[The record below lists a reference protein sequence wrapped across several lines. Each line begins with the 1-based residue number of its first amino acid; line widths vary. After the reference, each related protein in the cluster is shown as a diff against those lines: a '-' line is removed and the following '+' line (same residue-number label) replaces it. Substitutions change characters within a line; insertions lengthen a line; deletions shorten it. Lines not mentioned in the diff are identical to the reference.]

1 MPYQAW
7 FQCINEQCRAK
18 YPLNSII
25 YRCKTCNSLL
35 EVRHDMQA
43 LSDRNAKEWIKL
55 FNKRYKSTEWPYGS
69 GVWGKKEWVL
79 PQIDNENIVSLYEG
93 DTNLFWAERFGQIL
107 GLNDLWVKLCGNS
120 HSGSF
125 KDLGMTVLVSQVK
138 QMISEGAP
146 IKAVA
151 CASTGDT
158 SAALGVYCAAAG
170 IQSIVLLP
178 KGKISTAQLV
188 QPIAN
193 GALVLSLD
201 TDFDGC
207 MRVVQEITKD
217 ETIYLANS
225 MNSLRIEGQK
235 TVGIEIAQQF
245 DWDAPDVII
254 IPGGNLG
261 NVSALG
267 NGFLMMRDL
276 GLITKMPRIVV
287 AQAEHA
293 NPLYRS
299 YLKNFETYEPIQ
311 AQKTLASAIQIGNPV
326 SIEKAIRVLKQ
337 FNGIVVDATE
347 QELADAAAL
356 GDTTGMF
363 NCPHTGVALAALIK
377 LLGDGKIDKSERVV
391 VISTAHGLKF
401 TDFKVRYHEEKLDF
415 PCTFANKP
423 IELPPSVDAV
433 KEALQQALHKRRRT
447 PMSKKSSKVN
457 SWKPAT
463 LAIHGLIRAPKAH
476 YAVSTPIVQT
486 SNYYFDSTADVFK
499 FMEAKSK
506 GQLLREH
513 EYGRYGNPTQQEC
526 ERKLAAI
533 EGAER
538 ALLFSTGMSA
548 VIMTLMAYMKRDG
561 HIIFTNDCYRQT
573 RDFAS
578 KFLAEFGIEVS
589 LVDPTADAIAEAI
602 KPNTNIIFTESP
614 TNPYLRILDIPAI
627 VKVARKS
634 KVMTIIDATLATPYN
649 IRPLDLG
656 VDIVI
661 HSATKY
667 LGGHNDLLAG
677 VALGKQD
684 RLNDLYRMQRMI
696 GATPGPFTSFLL
708 ERGLKTFGL
717 RMEHH
722 NQAGM
727 AIASMLESHPKIEKI
742 WYPGLES
749 HPDHKTAVQ
758 QMRGFGSMITFLI
771 KGGDKET
778 RKFIDSLELFLIT
791 PSLGG
796 TESLVTQMAPM
807 SFFDYPEDYRK
818 AIGMVNNLVRIA
830 LGLEDVD
837 DLIAD
842 LKQALDKI

>member
-1 MPYQAW
+1 MSYRAW
-7 FQCINEQCRAK
+7 FQCINQQCRAS
-18 YPLNSII
+18 YPLNLVV
-25 YRCKTCNSLL
+25 YRCKTCGSLL
-35 EVRHDMQA
+35 EVQHDLHA
-43 LSDRNAKEWIKL
+43 LANRDAKIWKRLFDDRC
-55 FNKRYKSTEWPYGS
+55 KSTEWPYGS

-79 PQIDNENIVSLYEG
+79 PQIANDNIVSLYEG
-93 DTNLFWAERFGQIL
+93 GTNLFWAERFGKML
-107 GLNDLWVKLCGNS
+107 GVNDLWIKLCGNS

-146 IKAVA
+146 IRAVA

-158 SAALGVYCAAAG
+158 SAALAVYCAAAG

-178 KGKISTAQLV
+178 KGKISIEQLV

-193 GALVLSLD
+193 GALVLSLN

-207 MRVVQEITKD
+207 MSVVKEITQD

-235 TVGIEIAQQF
+235 TVGIEILQQF
-245 DWDAPDVII
+245 DWEVPDVIV

-267 NGFLMMRDL
+267 SGMLMMRDL
-276 GLITKMPRIVV
+276 GLISKLPRIVV
-287 AQAEHA
+287 AQAERA

-299 YLKNFETYEPIQ
+299 YLKNFETFEPIQ

-326 SIEKAIRVLKQ
+326 SVDKAIRILKQ
-337 FNGIVVDATE
+337 FNGIVEQATE

-363 NCPHTGVALAALIK
+363 NCPHTGVALAAMIK
-377 LLGDGKIDKSERVV
+377 LLKNGKIDKSERVV
-391 VISTAHGLKF
+391 IISTAHGLKF
-401 TDFKVRYHEEKLDF
+401 TDFKVRYHEGTMDF
-415 PCTFANKP
+415 PCRHANRP
-423 IELPPSVDAV
+423 IELPPRVDAV
-433 KEALQQALHKRRRT
+433 REALQQALQKRRKS
-447 PMSKKSSKVN
+447 MSKKTSKVKN
-457 SWKPAT
+457 WKPAT
-463 LAIHGLIRAPKAH
+463 LAIHGFGRTPKAH
-476 YAVSTPIVQT
+476 YSVSTPIVQT
-486 SNYYFDSTADVFK
+486 SNYYFDSTAEVLE
-499 FMEAKSK
+499 FMKAK
-506 GQLLREH
+506 GEGRVVREH

-538 ALLFSTGMSA
+538 ALLFATGMSA
-548 VIMTLMAYMKRDG
+548 VIMTVMAYMKRNS

-573 RDFAS
+573 RDFATT
-578 KFLAEFGIEVS
+578 LLNEFGIQVS
-589 LVDPTADAIAEAI
+589 LVDPTSEAIAKAI
-602 KPNTNIIFTESP
+602 QPNTNIIFTESP
-614 TNPYLRILDIPAI
+614 TNPYLRVLDIPAI
-627 VKVARKS
+627 VKVAKQHS
-634 KVMTIIDATLATPYN
+634 LMTIIDATMATPYN
-649 IRPLDLG
+649 IRPLEMG

-677 VALGKQD
+677 VTLGKHD
-684 RLNDLYRMQRMI
+684 LLNDVYRMQRMI

-708 ERGLKTFGL
+708 ERGLKTFAL

-722 NQAGM
+722 NRAGLV
-727 AIASMLESHPKIEKI
+727 IARMLESHPKIEKI

-749 HPDHKTAVQ
+749 HPDHQIAIQ
-758 QMRGFGSMITFLI
+758 QMNGFGSVITFLL

-796 TESLVTQMAPM
+796 SESLVTQMSTM
-807 SFFDYPEDYRK
+807 SFFDYPEDYRQS
-818 AIGMVNNLVRIA
+818 IGMVDNLVRIA